1 MKISIGVLPLEGFNS
16 NKSVYLIKDIRPT
29 IIPRA
34 ELFADS
40 VYIRKIDLYL
50 EQALVFIR
58 FSYDLAPWVDHHG
71 VTKIVGLPHTASM
84 VFDPR
89 LIRRDEVS
97 LILDGASTD

>member
-1 MKISIGVLPLEGFNS
+1 M
-16 NKSVYLIKDIRPT
+16 
-29 IIPRA
+29 
-34 ELFADS
+34 
-40 VYIRKIDLYL
+40 

-58 FSYDLAPWVDHHG
+58 FSYDLSPWVDHHG